1 MKTIYTFLRFY
12 LSTFLRKKLI
22 HTIIFRKNVE
32 TQKRKNSKMQA
43 KKAYLKIG
51 LDQFLIGIRFETIFN
66 YKIY

>member
-1 MKTIYTFLRFY
+1 
-12 LSTFLRKKLI
+12 
-22 HTIIFRKNVE
+22 
-32 TQKRKNSKMQA
+32 MQA